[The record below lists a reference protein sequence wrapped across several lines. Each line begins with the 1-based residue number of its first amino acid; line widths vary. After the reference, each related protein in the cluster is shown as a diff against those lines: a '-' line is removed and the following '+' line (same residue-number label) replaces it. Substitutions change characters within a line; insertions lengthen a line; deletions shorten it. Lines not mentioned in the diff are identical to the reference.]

1 MDKNPRFFETLN
13 QGKTTGY
20 NYTWTLKNKQS
31 TYFKQNQQQLQYEEA
46 IAQTG
51 DNVFFGI
58 NPTKTPKSS
67 HKRATNKD
75 VCRLRAIFADLDCRS
90 KNKPNNPE
98 TLKGII
104 EFLDSTILPPPNYIV
119 DSGNGGHAYWIVK
132 GGFEITDDESRKKAE
147 ALTKGFNKILK
158 DAGAKLG
165 YSFDSCHDLARVARM
180 PGSYNNKGGV

>member
-1 MDKNPRFFETLN
+1 MNKNLRFFENLN
-13 QGKTTGY
+13 EGNTTGY
-20 NYTWTLKNKQS
+20 NYTWTLSDKQS
-31 TYFKQNQQQLQYEEA
+31 TYYKQNQRKLQYEDA
-46 IAQTG
+46 IAKIG

-67 HKRATNKD
+67 NQRATNKD
-75 VCRLRAIFADLDCRS
+75 VCRLNAIFADLDCRS
-90 KNKPNNPE
+90 KSKPNNPE
-98 TLKGII
+98 TVEGII

-119 DSGNGGHAYWIVK
+119 HSGNGGHAYWIVK